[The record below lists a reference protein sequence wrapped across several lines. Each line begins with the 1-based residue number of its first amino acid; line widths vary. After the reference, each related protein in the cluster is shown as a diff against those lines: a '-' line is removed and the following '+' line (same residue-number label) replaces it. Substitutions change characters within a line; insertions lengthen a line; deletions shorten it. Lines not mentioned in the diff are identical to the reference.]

1 MELSLK
7 GALLKR
13 KDFLDKDEEAKAH
26 PNRTFYYRS
35 PHRTQKDVD
44 RVICACT
51 RKLALEP
58 DAQARVKALFTRGT
72 AHAKRGDWGAAIRDF
87 NAVLQQ
93 PELPAHAIVAALY
106 QRGRALSEAG
116 DEHGAIADCT
126 RVLQLDPDHV
136 SAAYTR
142 AACQNRVGQLDEAV
156 RDYAFALERD
166 SARAGSATEHGR
178 TGKPAAVV
186 RGQGRAGAEAPATS
200 AEVVQGVTEYAAAPA
215 A

>member
-58 DAQARVKALFTRGT
+58 GAQARVKALFTRGT

-116 DEHGAIADCT
+116 DEHGAA
-126 RVLQLDPDHV
+126 RVDRKDDDLDNLHYERPPRRNLFDV
-136 SAAYTR
+136 
-142 AACQNRVGQLDEAV
+142 RVDWHHSVCPHAN
-156 RDYAFALERD
+156 
-166 SARAGSATEHGR
+166 S
-178 TGKPAAVV
+178 
-186 RGQGRAGAEAPATS
+186 
-200 AEVVQGVTEYAAAPA
+200 
-215 A
+215 